1 MPSLVGESTLR
12 CLSASS
18 SARMSQL
25 PMCDPSPSTERA
37 RAKVESSSC
46 VHFSWASLISPP
58 WYPMALAGSVPAKY
72 GLYDRCTNRSS
83 ILRCSA
89 TRVATDLQ
97 SNSQSAQECTLHAA
111 TLSSVW
117 KLGYNSTLGNEQLVS
132 SIGRKER
139 RYESSRQ
146 QQVVG

>member
-1 MPSLVGESTLR
+1 
-12 CLSASS
+12 
-18 SARMSQL
+18 MSQL

-89 TRVATDLQ
+89 TAPRRSVRDQSRGLGGRQGGRDVELDRMAEAAQHMYLQ
-97 SNSQSAQECTLHAA
+97 RCL
-111 TLSSVW
+111 
-117 KLGYNSTLGNEQLVS
+117 
-132 SIGRKER
+132 RK
-139 RYESSRQ
+139 
-146 QQVVG
+146 